1 MQLKKVIA
9 IAAALAV
16 ASSVMPQLEPVYAVS
31 AEKVSADKAA
41 EVEEVKADTVKLF
54 KAPMGPNVY
63 ELMETGSTASYEYSY
78 SNGKATITKY
88 LGSEAHVV
96 IPETIGGNKV
106 TAIGVGAFR
115 NCTRLETV
123 ELNGSLTTISGNNSN
138 YFEGGAF
145 QGCTSLTT
153 VKFNDALT
161 TIGENAFYGC
171 EMLEEAKFG
180 VNLSY
185 IGEKAFNG
193 CKELSVLEFT
203 NVTDT
208 REVSLKIDSKA
219 FYECER
225 LKNIVFPN
233 SLSAIGVGAFRN
245 CTRLETVELNG
256 SLTTIS
262 GNNSNYFEGGAFQ
275 GCTSLTSIK
284 FNDALTTIGENA
296 FYGCEMLE
304 ESKFGAN
311 LSYIGENAFNG
322 CTSLNTIT
330 IPSSVSIDRST
341 FTNSALKTVFCPNN
355 SDSAIWAIDNNYSV
369 VLSPNDRVPPK
380 HSRLDYDN
388 STFVMDKTGG
398 YSATL
403 SYKFTELMP
412 GEIKVK
418 IPLYTDLKS
427 ISINGKVTE
436 DYTVK
441 DDHIYIPVNDTE
453 GKITISFTQNNG
465 ILMPTYATVTYDKGS
480 VTDIIGIINEKA
492 VCNSATGITV
502 SLSDSST
509 AASLDVVK
517 TEADETKVEY
527 NITLKDKD
535 GKEVQ
540 PGGAVTVKI
549 PVPYGF
555 DGEKCSVFRK
565 EADGTYTNMEAYYLD
580 GYLIFTTDH
589 FSEYAVSVENLGK
602 VINLGDVNNDK
613 NINAI
618 DAKWIL
624 QFVSNSRTFSDDE
637 KAAADVNGDGQINAI
652 DAKWLL
658 QVASGSRTLD
668 K

>member
-1 MQLKKVIA
+1 
-9 IAAALAV
+9 
-16 ASSVMPQLEPVYAVS
+16 
-31 AEKVSADKAA
+31 
-41 EVEEVKADTVKLF
+41 
-54 KAPMGPNVY
+54 
-63 ELMETGSTASYEYSY
+63 
-78 SNGKATITKY
+78 
-88 LGSEAHVV
+88 
-96 IPETIGGNKV
+96 
-106 TAIGVGAFR
+106 
-115 NCTRLETV
+115 
-123 ELNGSLTTISGNNSN
+123 
-138 YFEGGAF
+138 
-145 QGCTSLTT
+145 
-153 VKFNDALT
+153 
-161 TIGENAFYGC
+161 
-171 EMLEEAKFG
+171 MLEEAKFG